1 VGRGPGRDLTEMRLF
16 EEVSRSEEE
25 LAPTHEWYRQRAAR
39 LDDAEGRRTEPGK
52 GGGELADGR
61 RGVTVRM

>member
-1 VGRGPGRDLTEMRLF
+1 MRLF

-61 RGVTVRM
+61 RRVTVRM